1 MSTRRLPSVP
11 FFFRYLVLPQLG
23 NRLPETERCPT
34 LRPTPSQT
42 ARRTNSASQNVA
54 QRLPSV
60 PNSWRGQ
67 GGKEC
72 GRVESKQPFAFCG
85 SPNVDDRTFFFAFFF
100 FLSLFFFFFFIF
112 FFFCSFRSSFHF
124 SDSLFAHPT
133 PPSLPS
139 LFASRSGRRQ
149 WNRMQKWAKKNAKI
163 ANQRE
168 NHTQKKENRG
178 AAVDL
183 HIELVSPCS
192 SS

>member
-1 MSTRRLPSVP
+1 MGKNAVAS
-11 FFFRYLVLPQLG
+11 
-23 NRLPETERCPT
+23 
-34 LRPTPSQT
+34 
-42 ARRTNSASQNVA
+42 SQNSHLHFA
-54 QRLPSV
+54 
-60 PNSWRGQ
+60 
-67 GGKEC
+67 
-72 GRVESKQPFAFCG
+72 GRQTSMIERFSL
-85 SPNVDDRTFFFAFFF
+85 RFFF

-168 NHTQKKENRG
+168 NHTQKKRESGRRSRFAYRAGFALLFLVTRYFLREKCSKRNKRTTKQQTNKQTKEKRPTKHSLF
-178 AAVDL
+178 VDG
-183 HIELVSPCS
+183 PCIIDVPGRTFH
-192 SS
+192 